1 MVVFFPFG
9 SKLNVESGTV
19 VWQRWLILDNQLVI
33 SVFSG
38 IWFVVFVVD
47 GRVSEKMAENDI
59 DLYADDIDQ
68 DFAQVST

>member
-1 MVVFFPFG
+1 
-9 SKLNVESGTV
+9 V
-19 VWQRWLILDNQLVI
+19 VWQRRLTLDNQLVI

>member
-1 MVVFFPFG
+1 M
-9 SKLNVESGTV
+9 
-19 VWQRWLILDNQLVI
+19 VWQRRLILDNQLVI